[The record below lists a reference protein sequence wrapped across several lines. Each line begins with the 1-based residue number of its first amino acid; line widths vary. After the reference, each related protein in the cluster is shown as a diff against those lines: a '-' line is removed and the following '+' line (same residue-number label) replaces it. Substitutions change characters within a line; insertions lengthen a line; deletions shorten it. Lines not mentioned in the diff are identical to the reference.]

1 MLIHEWC
8 IAVLKG
14 KSQNIRFTE
23 LYSLCTKHYKES
35 EFNSEEELL
44 TALEPFK
51 DYFLFEDFMYDYVT
65 FEDDEK
71 VDTPILELAK
81 DVLRSHSNRYT
92 LEVLCRKM
100 NENEA
105 MEVLLDAQSL
115 KSVLSAR
122 DCFRIERRSI
132 TLFKLS
138 QKGEA
143 YDIEPI
149 VFKKLAKTEEQKQKE
164 SEKRIAKEQERQL
177 RKAEIEKERLL
188 RKAIREQERERKREQ
203 KQKRAEHKKELRI
216 EKLKKIISYYKI
228 TDETTLDDLWANKLI
243 RKDEQTKCNRWG
255 LYTVGQVYN
264 WVDERNLPERIDDYR
279 RHTVRRMLKI
289 ASFHDPDLARL
300 IPNVKFSGIQKA
312 NRAIRLSQFE
322 GRMVN
327 GKVVVKRGEALR
339 WNYSKEEGVVVGFDS
354 SSGERN
360 FIVQQCDGKK
370 IIFENDP
377 KLFTILDGEEK
388 ETVVSKWKKYIKDR
402 REARNAFLPKP
413 MEKTETDE

>member
-1 MLIHEWC
+1 MSIHEWC

-14 KSQNIRFTE
+14 KSQNIRFAE
-23 LYSLCTKHYKES
+23 LYGLCTKHYKES

-44 TALEPFK
+44 NALEPFK
-51 DYFLFEDFMYDYVT
+51 EYFLFEDFIYDYVT

-71 VDTPILELAK
+71 SDAPILELAK
-81 DVLRSHSNRYT
+81 DILRSHSNRYT

-105 MEVLLDAQSL
+105 IEYLLDAPSL
-115 KSVLSAR
+115 KSILSAR
-122 DCFRIERRSI
+122 NCFKIEHRSI

-149 VFKKLAKTEEQKQKE
+149 VFKKPAKTEEQKQKE
-164 SEKRIAKEQERQL
+164 ADQRLAKEQERQL

-228 TDETTLDDLWANKLI
+228 TDETTMDELWANKLI
-243 RKDEQTKCNRWG
+243 RKDEQTKCNEWG

-289 ASFHDPDLARL
+289 ASFHAPDLARL
-300 IPNVKFSGIQKA
+300 IPYVKFSGIQKA

-322 GRMVN
+322 GS
-327 GKVVVKRGEALR
+327 KVVVKRGYALR

-354 SSGERN
+354 SNGERN

-388 ETVVSKWKKYIKDR
+388 EAVVSQWKQYIKDR
-402 REARNAFLPKP
+402 KEARSAFLPK
-413 MEKTETDE
+413 

>member
-1 MLIHEWC
+1 MSIHEWC

-14 KSQNIRFTE
+14 KSQNIRFAE
-23 LYSLCTKHYKES
+23 LYNLCTKHYKES
-35 EFNSEEELL
+35 EINSEEELH
-44 TALEPFK
+44 TVLEPFK
-51 DYFLFEDFMYDYVT
+51 DYFLSEDFVYDYVT
-65 FEDDEK
+65 FEDDGIT
-71 VDTPILELAK
+71 DTPILELAK
-81 DVLRSHSNRYT
+81 NVLRSHSNRYT

-100 NENEA
+100 NEDKTIEG
-105 MEVLLDAQSL
+105 ELEGDSL
-115 KSVLSAR
+115 KEMLLER
-122 DCFRIERRSI
+122 DCFIIERRSI

-149 VFKKLAKTEEQKQKE
+149 LFRKPAKTEEQKQKE
-164 SEKRIAKEQERQL
+164 AELRLAKEQERQM
-177 RKAEIEKERLL
+177 RKAEMEKYRQL

-203 KQKRAEHKKELRI
+203 KQKHAEQKEEHRI
-216 EKLKKIISYYKI
+216 DKLKKIIAYYKI
-228 TDETTLDDLWANKLI
+228 TDDTTLDELWADKLI
-243 RKDEQTKCNRWG
+243 RKDELTKCNRWK
-255 LYTVGQVYN
+255 LYTVGQVYD
-264 WVDERNLPERIDDYR
+264 WVDERELPKRMDDYR
-279 RHTVRRMLKI
+279 KHTVRRMLKI
-289 ASFHDPDLARL
+289 ASFLDPELARL
-300 IPNVKFSGIQKA
+300 IPNVKFSGIREA

-377 KLFTILDGEEK
+377 RLLTILDGEEK
-388 ETVVSKWKKYIKDR
+388 EAVVSKWKKYIKDR
-402 REARNAFLPKP
+402 KEARSSLLPKS
-413 MEKTETDE
+413 TEN

>member
-1 MLIHEWC
+1 MSIHEWC

-14 KSQNIRFTE
+14 KSQNIRFAE

-44 TALEPFK
+44 TALAPFI
-51 DYFLFEDFMYDYVT
+51 DYFLFEDFVYDYVT
-65 FEDDEK
+65 FEDDGIT
-71 VDTPILELAK
+71 DTSILKLAK
-81 DVLRSHSNRYT
+81 NVLRSHSNRYT

-100 NENEA
+100 NEEKTI
-105 MEVLLDAQSL
+105 EGVLDGDSL
-115 KSVLSAR
+115 KEMLLER
-122 DCFRIERRSI
+122 DCFKIERRSI

-149 VFKKLAKTEEQKQKE
+149 IFRRPTKTEEQKRKE
-164 SEKRIAKEQERQL
+164 AEQRLVKEQERQMRKAEMEKAWQL
-177 RKAEIEKERLL
+177 RKAM
-188 RKAIREQERERKREQ
+188 REQERERKREL
-203 KQKRAEHKKELRI
+203 KQKRIEDKKELRI
-216 EKLKKIISYYKI
+216 GKLKKIIAYYKI
-228 TDETTLDDLWANKLI
+228 TDETTLDELWANKLI
-243 RKDEQTKCNRWG
+243 RKDELTKCNRWG
-255 LYTVGQVYN
+255 LYTVGHIYN
-264 WVDERNLPERIDDYR
+264 WVDERNLPERMDDYR
-279 RHTVRRMLKI
+279 KHTVQRMLKI

-300 IPNVKFSGIQKA
+300 IPNIKFSGIQKV

-354 SSGERN
+354 SNGERN

-370 IIFENDP
+370 MIFENDP
-377 KLFTILDGEEK
+377 NLFTILDGEEK
-388 ETVVSKWKKYIKDR
+388 EAVVSKWKKYIKDR
-402 REARNAFLPKP
+402 KEARSAFLPKTT
-413 MEKTETDE
+413 KSK

>member
-1 MLIHEWC
+1 MSIYEWC

-23 LYSLCTKHYKES
+23 LYNLCTKHYKES
-35 EFNSEEELL
+35 EFSSEEELF

-51 DYFLFEDFMYDYVT
+51 DYFLFEDFLYDYVT
-65 FEDDEK
+65 FEDDEIA
-71 VDTPILELAK
+71 DTSILELAK

-92 LEVLCRKM
+92 LEVLCSKM
-100 NENEA
+100 NENGAIESQ
-105 MEVLLDAQSL
+105 LDAPSL
-115 KSVLSAR
+115 KSFLSAR

-149 VFKKLAKTEEQKQKE
+149 FFRRPAKTEEQKRQE
-164 SEKRIAKEQERQL
+164 TEQRLFKEQERQL
-177 RKAEIEKERLL
+177 RKAEMEKERLL

-203 KQKRAEHKKELRI
+203 KQKRVEHKKELRI
-216 EKLKKIISYYKI
+216 EKVKKIIAYYKI
-228 TDETTLDDLWANKLI
+228 TDETTLDELWADKLI
-243 RKDEQTKCNRWG
+243 RKDELTKCNGWG
-255 LYTVGQVYN
+255 LYTVGQIYN
-264 WVDERNLPERIDDYR
+264 WVDERNLPERMDDYR
-279 RHTVRRMLKI
+279 KHTVRRMLKI

-312 NRAIRLSQFE
+312 NRAIRLSQYE
-322 GRMVN
+322 GRAVN

-354 SSGERN
+354 SSGGRN

-377 KLFTILDGEEK
+377 RLFTILDGEEK
-388 ETVVSKWKKYIKDR
+388 EAVVSKWKKYIKDR
-402 REARNAFLPKP
+402 KEARNAFLPKP
-413 MEKTETDE
+413 MENTKTDE